1 MKKTYENI
9 LVALDLSDLDEVL
22 IKYASFMAERLKSR
36 KVYFVHNIKK
46 YEISELFED
55 QMKDVNLDEVIG
67 DELNEK
73 VEENFKGDIEW
84 EVLISEDPY
93 SESLIKYVV
102 EKYGIQLVIVGN
114 KKHENGTGMVSGKL
128 LRLLRCDIL
137 AVPRVAQPKIEN
149 IWAGTDFS
157 HDSRKIFAVTEA
169 LQEEG
174 STSLKLVH
182 VYSVPVQ
189 FSPYVTPESMAP
201 KVEKHVNEKIEKY
214 IKKLDYP
221 KPLEPLV
228 FLGRESGAA
237 QKIIANIQKSNADL
251 LVVADKGGNTFSPFA
266 VGSVTEE
273 LFNENYGVPLWVV
286 NINSIRGSWDNCGSL
301 FPCHS

>member
-214 IKKLDYP
+214 IKKLEYP

-273 LFNENYGVPLWVV
+273 LFNSNYGVPLWVV
-286 NINSIRGSWDNCGSL
+286 K
-301 FPCHS
+301 

>member
-1 MKKTYENI
+1 MKTYKNI

-22 IKYASFMAERLKSR
+22 IQYTSFIATRLSAE

-46 YEISELFED
+46 YEISELFEE
-55 QMKDVNLDEVIG
+55 QLKEVNLDEAIG

-73 VEENFKGDIEW
+73 VQEHFKADVEW

-102 EKYGIQLVIVGN
+102 DKYLIQLAIVGN
-114 KKHENGTGMVSGKL
+114 KKHEKGTGLVSSKL

-137 AVPRVAQPKIEN
+137 AVPRAAKPKINE

-157 HDSRKIFAVTEA
+157 PESRKVFNVTKV
-169 LQEEG
+169 LQENDG
-174 STSLKLVH
+174 TSLKLAH

-189 FSPYVTPESMAP
+189 FSPYVSPESMAP
-201 KVEKHVNEKIEKY
+201 KVEQHVKEKIEKY
-214 IKKLDYP
+214 IRKINYSESI
-221 KPLEPLV
+221 EPLT

-237 QKIIANIQKSNADL
+237 QKIIAKIKKSDADL
-251 LVVADKGGNTFSPFA
+251 LVVSDKGGNTFSPFA

-273 LFNENYGVPLWVV
+273 LFNANFGVPLWVAK
-286 NINSIRGSWDNCGSL
+286 
-301 FPCHS
+301 

>member
-1 MKKTYENI
+1 MKTYKNI
-9 LVALDLSDLDEVL
+9 LVALDLSDMDEVL
-22 IKYASFMAERLKSR
+22 INYASFLAGRLKAE

-46 YEISELFED
+46 YEISALFEE
-55 QMKDVNLDEVIG
+55 QLKEVNLDQVIG

-73 VEENFKGDIEW
+73 VQEHFKAEIDW

-102 EKYGIQLVIVGN
+102 EKYAVQLVIVGN
-114 KKHENGTGMVSGKL
+114 KKHEKGTGLVSGKL

-137 AVPRVAQPKIEN
+137 AVPRAANLRIET
-149 IWAGTDFS
+149 IWAGTDLS
-157 HDSRKIFAVTEA
+157 PDSRKVFNVTKA
-169 LQEEG
+169 LQEFDG
-174 STSLKLVH
+174 TSLKLVH

-189 FSPYVTPESMAP
+189 FSPYVSPESMAP
-201 KVEKHVNEKIEKY
+201 KVEKHVKEKIEKF

-221 KPLEPLV
+221 ESIEPL
-228 FLGRESGAA
+228 FLLGRESGAA
-237 QKIIANIQKSNADL
+237 QKIIANIKKSDADL

-273 LFNENYGVPLWVV
+273 LFNANYGIPLWVAK
-286 NINSIRGSWDNCGSL
+286 
-301 FPCHS
+301 

>member
-1 MKKTYENI
+1 MKTYKNI

-22 IKYASFMAERLKSR
+22 INYASFLAGRLRAE

-46 YEISELFED
+46 YAISELFEE
-55 QMKDVNLDEVIG
+55 QLKEVNLDQVIG

-73 VEENFKGDIEW
+73 VQELFKADIDW

-102 EKYGIQLVIVGN
+102 DKYAIQLAIVGN
-114 KKHENGTGMVSGKL
+114 KKHEKGTGLVSGKL

-137 AVPRVAQPKIEN
+137 AVPRVAKTKIEL
-149 IWAGTDFS
+149 IWAGTDLS
-157 HDSRKIFAVTEA
+157 PESRKIFNVTKA
-169 LQEEG
+169 LQEFDG
-174 STSLKLVH
+174 TSVKLVH

-189 FSPYVTPESMAP
+189 FSPYVSPETMAP
-201 KVEKHVNEKIEKY
+201 KVEKHVKEKIEKY
-214 IKKLDYP
+214 IKKINYSDP
-221 KPLEPLV
+221 IEPLV

-237 QKIIANIQKSNADL
+237 MKIIANIKKSNADL
-251 LVVADKGGNTFSPFA
+251 LVVSDKGGNTFSPFA

-286 NINSIRGSWDNCGSL
+286 K
-301 FPCHS
+301 

>member
-1 MKKTYENI
+1 MNKKYKNI

-22 IKYASFMAERLKSR
+22 IKYASFIADRLKAE

-46 YEISELFED
+46 YEISGLFEE
-55 QMKDVNLDEVIG
+55 QLKDINLDKLIG

-73 VEENFKGDIEW
+73 AEEYFKAEAEW

-102 EKYGIQLVIVGN
+102 DKYAIQLAIVGN
-114 KKHENGTGMVSGKL
+114 KKHENGTGLVSGKL

-137 AVPRVAQPKIEN
+137 AVPRKAKPQIQN

-157 HDSRKIFAVTEA
+157 PDSKKIFTVTKI
-169 LQEEG
+169 LQQE
-174 STSLKLVH
+174 SSSSLKLVH

-189 FSPYVTPESMAP
+189 FSPYVSPESMAP
-201 KVEKHVNEKIEKY
+201 KVEKHVREKIEKY
-214 IKKLDYP
+214 IKKLNYSEP
-221 KPLEPLV
+221 IEPLF
-228 FLGRESGAA
+228 FLGRQSGAA
-237 QKIIANIQKSNADL
+237 QKIIDNIKKSDADL
-251 LVVADKGGNTFSPFA
+251 LVVSDKGGNTFSPFA

-286 NINSIRGSWDNCGSL
+286 K
-301 FPCHS
+301 

>member
-1 MKKTYENI
+1 MKKNYKNI
-9 LVALDLSDLDEVL
+9 VVALDLSDMDEVL
-22 IKYASFMAERLKSR
+22 IRYASFIAERLHSE

-46 YEISELFED
+46 YEISELFEE
-55 QMKDVNLDEVIG
+55 QLKDVNLDELIG

-73 VEENFKGDIEW
+73 VQENFKTTCEW

-102 EKYGIQLVIVGN
+102 DKYSIELAIVGN
-114 KKHENGTGMVSGKL
+114 KKHEKGTGMVSGKL

-137 AVPRVAQPKIEN
+137 AVPRVAKTQIRN

-157 HDSRKIFAVTEA
+157 HDSRKIFNVTKK
-169 LQEEG
+169 LQEGRE
-174 STSLKLVH
+174 TSLKLVH

-189 FSPYVTPESMAP
+189 FSPYVSPESMAP
-201 KVEKHVNEKIEKY
+201 KVEGHVKEKIEKY
-214 IKKLDYP
+214 ISRLDYSEP
-221 KPLEPLV
+221 IEPLT

-237 QKIIANIQKSNADL
+237 QKIIANIKKSDVDL
-251 LVVADKGGNTFSPFA
+251 LIVSDKGGNTFSPFA

-286 NINSIRGSWDNCGSL
+286 K
-301 FPCHS
+301 